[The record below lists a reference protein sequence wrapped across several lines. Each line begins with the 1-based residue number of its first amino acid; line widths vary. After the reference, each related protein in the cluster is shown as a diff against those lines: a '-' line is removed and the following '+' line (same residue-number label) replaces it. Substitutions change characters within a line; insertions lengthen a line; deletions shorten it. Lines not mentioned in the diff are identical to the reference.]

1 MHSWKAGLARLEEE
15 LPPNPP
21 LFRVHESLP
30 VAILRYEP
38 GDEWEFRR
46 QLGLLASR
54 LDGRGRRLVR
64 VSLASVMWESID
76 RSDPPDAFEK
86 LCDMERREGFDAAQV
101 AVGRALAPNTANN
114 PRARTLAQRI
124 GEKLLALDPDRD
136 IAFLVRVASL
146 GPNLYT
152 VSKLVEQFPK
162 EVRVPT
168 VLCYP
173 GRRDGQTGLVFLDL
187 PNREATGSYRVN
199 IYG

>member
-1 MHSWKAGLARLEEE
+1 MDSWKAGLARLEEE

-21 LFRVHESLP
+21 LFRVHASLP
-30 VAILRYEP
+30 VAILRYDP
-38 GDEWEFRR
+38 GDEWELQR

-54 LDGRGRRLVR
+54 LHGRGRRLVR
-64 VSLASVMWESID
+64 VSLAKLLWESID

-86 LCDMERREGFDAAQV
+86 LCDTERREGFDAAQV
-101 AVGRALAPNTANN
+101 AAGRALAPNTANS
-114 PRARTLAQRI
+114 PRARTFAQRI
-124 GEKLLALDPDRD
+124 GERLLALDPESD

-173 GRRDGQTGLVFLDL
+173 GRREGQTGLVFLDL

>member
-1 MHSWKAGLARLEEE
+1 M
-15 LPPNPP
+15 
-21 LFRVHESLP
+21 HESLP